1 MEEIKGLEQV
11 VDNLIMEF
19 TQNDIE
25 QKVADVDKK
34 VSTFEIT
41 RSETYGY
48 QIDPNFVI
56 DKLSELQNKKISE
69 M

>member
-41 RSETYGY
+41 RSETYDY
-48 QIDPNFVI
+48 QINPNFVI